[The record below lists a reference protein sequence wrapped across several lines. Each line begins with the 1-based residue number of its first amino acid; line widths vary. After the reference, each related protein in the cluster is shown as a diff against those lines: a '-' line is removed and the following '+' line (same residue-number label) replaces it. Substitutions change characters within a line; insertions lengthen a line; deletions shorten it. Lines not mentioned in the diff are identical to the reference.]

1 MIELHKKRIWNDEKT
16 VNVMADACLHHN
28 PKIVIAA
35 CKFFLFLQYDDDY
48 EDKDSDESSD
58 EEDAR

>member
-1 MIELHKKRIWNDEKT
+1 MVQDPNEDATKRALKVMIELHKKRIWNDEKT

-35 CKFFLFLQYDDDY
+35 CKFFLFL
-48 EDKDSDESSD
+48 
-58 EEDAR
+58 

>member
-1 MIELHKKRIWNDEKT
+1 VMIELHKKRIWNDEKT

-35 CKFFLFLQYDDDY
+35 CKFFLFL
-48 EDKDSDESSD
+48 
-58 EEDAR
+58 